1 MLYIHSFIG
10 GESLLPI
17 SINTQGSKPLYQQII
32 DQVHNLILSGRLPPE
47 APLPSVRKLAQE
59 LAVSVITT
67 RRAYDELEQAGLIY
81 TRPGMGSFVV
91 QQTTAQRHAAQKEH
105 VRSLLREAIDEA
117 ARLGLSPD
125 QVQLLLAQLLAEDPR

>member
-91 QQTTAQRHAAQKEH
+91 QRTTAQRHAAQKEH